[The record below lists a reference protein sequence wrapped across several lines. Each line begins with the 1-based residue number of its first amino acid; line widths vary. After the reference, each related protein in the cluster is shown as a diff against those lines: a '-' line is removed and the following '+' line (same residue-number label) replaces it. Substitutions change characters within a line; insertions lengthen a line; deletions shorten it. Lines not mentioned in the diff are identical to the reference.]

1 MGVPIIAGSRHNP
14 KPPGVTDASV
24 ISVTRNQ
31 ARRGAV
37 HSAMFHLLLILVAAS
52 AAGPSYFPLDE
63 VEDPAVVRASRAAVS
78 FDGGSGFVA
87 SADGLVVTAHHV
99 AEMVGDRPWVRL
111 AWLDSPGPFPVQ
123 LERVASD
130 PNADLALYRLP
141 AGVYAHLELR
151 TAPAER
157 GEVITAMAHP
167 PRRPL
172 LVSVGRVL
180 EAPALWVGQPIL
192 EYTAPAYD
200 GYSGGAL
207 LDREGRVVG
216 VHRGWDFRD
225 LGHGHLVAVP
235 SGAVLEAFPQLESTP
250 MHDPE
255 SGG

>member
-1 MGVPIIAGSRHNP
+1 MFLTLIVLTAAVATGHEFFPIAEVKDPVLER
-14 KPPGVTDASV
+14 
-24 ISVTRNQ
+24 
-31 ARRGAV
+31 
-37 HSAMFHLLLILVAAS
+37 AA
-52 AAGPSYFPLDE
+52 D
-63 VEDPAVVRASRAAVS
+63 AAVS

-87 SADGLVVTAHHV
+87 SIDGLVVTAQHV
-99 AEMVGDRPWVRL
+99 AEMVGERPWARL

-141 AGVYAHLELR
+141 TGHYAHLVLR
-151 TAPAER
+151 AEPARR
-157 GEVITAMAHP
+157 GETITAMAHP

-172 LVSVGRVL
+172 LVSVGKVL
-180 EAPALWVGQPIL
+180 EAPALWAGQPIL

-207 LDREGRVVG
+207 LDSDGRVVG

-235 SGAVLEAFPQLESTP
+235 AAAVLEAFPQLQSTP